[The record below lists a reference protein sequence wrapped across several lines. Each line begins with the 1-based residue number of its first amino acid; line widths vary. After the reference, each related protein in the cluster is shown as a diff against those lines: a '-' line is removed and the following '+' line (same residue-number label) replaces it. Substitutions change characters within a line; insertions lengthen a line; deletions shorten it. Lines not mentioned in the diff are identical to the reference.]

1 MSSKDPISWDSPL
14 SHDDDPNRPLPLDW
28 QAYNDQVMAEWYA
41 LLTRKPEEN
50 VVQDFLERH
59 PAMVPGGSGDVGPG
73 GHHGSDMGAMFKQP
87 TLQGAGRTFI
97 PDFMWVT
104 RSSSL
109 ITPILVEIEKPDKR
123 WFTSTG
129 RPTAQFTEAHDQ
141 LAQWRDWFR
150 QDGNT
155 AIFRQ
160 RFQLLGDRYPE
171 RQLTPQ
177 FVLVYGRQSEFER
190 GGGHSDADAL
200 NRKRDS
206 IRQPDEKFYT
216 FDSLRPRFDHSQSIT
231 VTMTAQGPEP
241 FAFSPVFGTGP
252 SISDGTLLFE
262 DISEAVDRS
271 VMMTEDRRGYLRQR
285 WSHWQESQRTKL
297 ANPSRVFIRTLG
309 RE

>member
-1 MSSKDPISWDSPL
+1 
-14 SHDDDPNRPLPLDW
+14 
-28 QAYNDQVMAEWYA
+28 MAEWYA
-41 LLTRKPEEN
+41 LLTRKPEEKD
-50 VVQDFLERH
+50 VQEFLELH

-73 GHHGSDMGAMFKQP
+73 EHHGSDMGAIFRQP
-87 TLQGAGRTFI
+87 TLQGAGRNFT
-97 PDFMWVT
+97 PDFMCVT

-109 ITPILVEIEKPDKR
+109 ITPVLVEIEKPEKR

-129 RPTAQFTEAHDQ
+129 RPTAHFTEAHDQ

-150 QDGNT
+150 QDGNS

-171 RQLTPQ
+171 RQLSPQ

-216 FDSLRPRFDHSQSIT
+216 FDSLRPRFDHGQSVV
-231 VTMTAQGPEP
+231 VTMSAEGPAP
-241 FAFSPVFGTGP
+241 FAFSPMFGTGP
-252 SISDGTLLFE
+252 SIAEGTLLFD
-262 DISEAVDRS
+262 DISEALERS
-271 VMMTEDRRGYLRQR
+271 VMMTDERREYLRQR
-285 WSHWQESQRTKL
+285 WSYWQDTERKRQ
-297 ANPSRVFIRTLG
+297 ANPSQMFIRTLG